1 MFVALPDIPEC
12 IFSSLNK
19 GADNREHPLHLLTL
33 ATVSSDGRPSACLM
47 INRGVDR
54 AKARI
59 WFHTDLRSPKVAD
72 LRSRPEAC
80 VVGWDP
86 RTSVEIRLSGR
97 CSIHH
102 ASDALAQSHW
112 DHFSRTAMWLYEHPQ
127 APQQDPGDGP
137 VDLRLP
143 NDPAALSHAITA
155 RARAQFVVLQVQI
168 DSIDWLQATDRTQVR
183 ATLKA
188 SEDWLPRS
196 VG

>member
-1 MFVALPDIPEC
+1 MFVSLPDIPDY

-33 ATVSSDGRPSACLM
+33 ATVGADGRPSARLM

-54 AKARI
+54 AKARL

-80 VVGWDP
+80 IIAWDP
-86 RTSVEIRLSGR
+86 RTCVEIRLSGR
-97 CSIHH
+97 CTIHS
-102 ASDALAQSHW
+102 SDPLAQSHW

-127 APQQDPGDGP
+127 VPQQDPGDGP

-143 NDPAALSHAITA
+143 NDQAALSHALTA
-155 RARAQFVVLQVQI
+155 RARAQFAVLQVQI

-183 ATLKA
+183 AALRA
-188 SEDWLPRS
+188 DEDWLPRS
-196 VG
+196 VS